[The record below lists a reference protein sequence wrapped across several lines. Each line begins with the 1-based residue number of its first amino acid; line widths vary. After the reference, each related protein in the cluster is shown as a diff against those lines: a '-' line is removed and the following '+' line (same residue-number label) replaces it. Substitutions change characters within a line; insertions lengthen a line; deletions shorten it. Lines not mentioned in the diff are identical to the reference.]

1 MPARRPREGDLQARV
16 GVGTSF
22 GTLVQRWVA
31 GFSPEVYHKAVG
43 RDQLIRPDVEESRSV
58 AKVKREEGFA
68 LPDVTLVSPLFG
80 AGRSA
85 TRERAWGPRPAL
97 RAARSSRTQQP
108 EDPMKKRTTKTLEM
122 LPTLLTLG
130 NLFSGFLAIAKLTDS
145 LHSTAAAQRIDLYT
159 QAIWYV
165 FVAMIFDAVD
175 GKVARMFG
183 AASEFGSQIDSLS
196 DVISFGAAPALLFKV
211 MVESEPGVLSPKA
224 ALILAV
230 VYLACAALR
239 LARFNVETSPEE
251 SSHQR
256 FKGLPSPAA
265 AGCVLSLAFINMHL
279 DPENAHSWVLW
290 SMPWL
295 VPLIGFLMVS
305 RFPYIHLTH
314 ALFQD
319 RRPFRFLVLL
329 VFGAAL
335 AIWRPEF
342 ALPIVV
348 ILYVISGP
356 LTWVRHRVQRKTTAK
371 AGPATDDDDEDIL

>member
-1 MPARRPREGDLQARV
+1 V
-16 GVGTSF
+16 
-22 GTLVQRWVA
+22 
-31 GFSPEVYHKAVG
+31 
-43 RDQLIRPDVEESRSV
+43 
-58 AKVKREEGFA
+58 
-68 LPDVTLVSPLFG
+68 
-80 AGRSA
+80 
-85 TRERAWGPRPAL
+85 
-97 RAARSSRTQQP
+97 
-108 EDPMKKRTTKTLEM
+108 KKRTTKTLEM

-145 LHSTAAAQRIDLYT
+145 LHSTAAVERIDLYT

-211 MVESEPGVLSPKA
+211 MVEAHPGVLSPKA

-239 LARFNVETSPEE
+239 LARFNVETSPDEAA
-251 SSHQR
+251 HQR

-265 AGCVLSLAFINMHL
+265 AGCVLSLAFINIHL

-290 SMPWL
+290 TMPFL

-305 RFPYIHLTH
+305 RFPYIHITH

-335 AIWRPEF
+335 AIWVPEF

-348 ILYVISGP
+348 ILYVLSGP
-356 LTWVRHRVQRKTTAK
+356 LTWVRHRVQRRTTAK

>member
-1 MPARRPREGDLQARV
+1 
-16 GVGTSF
+16 
-22 GTLVQRWVA
+22 
-31 GFSPEVYHKAVG
+31 
-43 RDQLIRPDVEESRSV
+43 
-58 AKVKREEGFA
+58 
-68 LPDVTLVSPLFG
+68 
-80 AGRSA
+80 
-85 TRERAWGPRPAL
+85 
-97 RAARSSRTQQP
+97 
-108 EDPMKKRTTKTLEM
+108 MKKQMKPLEM

-145 LHSTAAAQRIDLYT
+145 LHSTAAAQRIDLYS

-165 FVAMIFDAVD
+165 FLAMIFDAVD

-211 MVESEPGVLSPKA
+211 MVEAHPGVLSPKA
-224 ALILAV
+224 ALLLAV

-239 LARFNVETSPEE
+239 LARFNVETTPDE
-251 SSHQR
+251 SSHKR

-265 AGCVLSLAFINMHL
+265 AGCVLSLGFINIHL
-279 DPENAHSWVLW
+279 DSENAHSWVLW
-290 SMPWL
+290 TMPWV
-295 VPLIGFLMVS
+295 VPFIGFLMVS
-305 RFPYIHLTH
+305 RFPYIHITH

-329 VFGAAL
+329 IFGAAL
-335 AIWRPEF
+335 AIWVPEF

-356 LTWVRHRVQRKTTAK
+356 LTWARHRLQRGHVPA
-371 AGPATDDDDEDIL
+371 AGPPVTDGEDVDEDIL